1 MKGLSLPIQVLDQLR
16 AFNTWDTANI
26 IDGLLGIKVR
36 DQAAKITFRFNNFR
50 FERAHPTVKS
60 GVQSGG
66 TAPDNGYVIKIEHTL
81 LPPHMSSFTVS

>member
-50 FERAHPTVKS
+50 FERAHPTVKAVYS
-60 GVQSGG
+60 PEG
-66 TAPDNGYVIKIEHTL
+66 
-81 LPPHMSSFTVS
+81 PPPIMVTS